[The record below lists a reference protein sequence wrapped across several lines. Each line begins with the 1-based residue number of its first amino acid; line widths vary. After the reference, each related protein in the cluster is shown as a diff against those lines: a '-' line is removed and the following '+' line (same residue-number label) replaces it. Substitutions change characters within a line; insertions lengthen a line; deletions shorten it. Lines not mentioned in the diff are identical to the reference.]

1 MKTRTLLPAL
11 AVVCLCA
18 GMQAQVSN
26 PVGFGQAERWNDG
39 WEFSLDSVEWRPVT
53 LPHDWSIEATPS
65 DTLASCTGYLPGG
78 VGWYR
83 KAFSR
88 PSSVSLQPDSLK
100 SDSLKS
106 DSLQSDS
113 LQSASLYPSASLQP
127 EPARFYV
134 CFDGIYN
141 RSTVWLNGHELGY
154 RPNGYVSFCYEL
166 TDHLSADASTP
177 DTLLVRVDH
186 SRQADSRWYT
196 GSGIWRDVWMVKA
209 PDVHL
214 AQWGTTYRLLSLS
227 DKEAMVQVES
237 AVEGADDDGSYSVA
251 FAFLVGD
258 SVVAE
263 QTAGVSS
270 GKALSM
276 LRLPKPHRWDLDSP
290 YLYTFRAQ
298 LRRNGMPVDCTAY
311 RAGLRTLRFSPDE
324 GFFLNGRNVKVKGV
338 CVHHDAGVLG
348 AAVPREVWERRLQ
361 VLQAMGANAIRCS
374 HNPQNPDLYDLCDE
388 LGLLVIDEAS
398 DEWEYPKR
406 KWLRGWNKGE
416 PGFEGSADFF
426 AEWID
431 RDVADMVR
439 RDRNHPCVFLWS
451 IGNEV
456 DYPNDPYSHPVLD
469 GDGSAISQ
477 PMYGGYK
484 PDAPRA
490 ERIGEIAQRLAG
502 VVRSVDYTRP
512 VTGALAGVVM
522 SNQTAYP
529 EAVGVVGYN
538 YTESR
543 YQTDH
548 DAYSQRIIYGSET
561 GVGYDAWLAVRNNR
575 HIFGQFVWTGLD
587 YLGES
592 GAWPSRGLGTGL
604 VDFAGFLKPRGHF
617 RQALWATQPVVY
629 IGTYPDR
636 QPRRRGGEEG
646 DSTRVRRP
654 WLSIEALDMW
664 NYSDEGQNI
673 RVVCYTN
680 TPQARLLLRREA
692 TPDSVEVV
700 GQLTPYDPST
710 GIITWVVPYAPGE
723 LTCEGCDAQG
733 NPLATYAV
741 RTSGEAVGLR
751 ATLLARSATLAQVL
765 VEAVDAQG
773 NRARTSMAPV
783 ACTLTGDARLLGMEN
798 ALNFDMTAPQAPVK
812 MLGQGRLVAYVALG
826 ATPALDATDSAPSAP
841 VTVTFTSEGLA
852 PATLNLRA
860 VE

>member
-1 MKTRTLLPAL
+1 MRFFSFLSAL
-11 AVVCLCA
+11 AVCCLSTF
-18 GMQAQVSN
+18 AQVNN
-26 PVGFGQAERWNDG
+26 PVGFGRAVLWNDG
-39 WEFSLDSVEWRPVT
+39 WEFSQDSVEWRPVT
-53 LPHDWSIEATPS
+53 LPHDWSIEATPA

-83 KAFSR
+83 KGFIT
-88 PSSVSLQPDSLK
+88 SSEAQK
-100 SDSLKS
+100 K
-106 DSLQSDS
+106 
-113 LQSASLYPSASLQP
+113 
-127 EPARFYV
+127 YV

-166 TDHLSADASTP
+166 TPFLSQNGESG

-196 GSGIWRDVWMVKA
+196 GSGIWRDVWLVEA
-209 PDVHL
+209 PEVHL
-214 AQWGTTYRLLSLS
+214 AQWGTTYRLLSLT
-227 DKEAMVQVES
+227 DKDAMVQVES
-237 AVEGADDDGSYSVA
+237 AVEGAEDDGSYNVS
-251 FAFLVGD
+251 FAFLIGD
-258 SVVAE
+258 SVVSE
-263 QTAGVSS
+263 MTSVVSTGV
-270 GKALSM
+270 AMSM
-276 LRLPKPHRWDLDSP
+276 LRVPKPHRWDINSP
-290 YLYTFRAQ
+290 YLYTFRAE
-298 LRRNGMPVDCTAY
+298 LRRNGVAIDSAFY
-311 RAGLRTLRFSPDE
+311 RAGLRTLRFTPDD

-361 VLQAMGANAIRCS
+361 VIQKMGANAIRCS

-406 KWLRGWNKGE
+406 KWLKGWNKGE

-426 AEWID
+426 ADWID

-469 GDGSAISQ
+469 GTSISQ

-502 VVRSVDYTRP
+502 VVRNIDYTRP

-522 SNQTAYP
+522 SNETAYP
-529 EAVGVVGYN
+529 EAVDVVGYN

-543 YQTDH
+543 YATDH
-548 DAYSQRIIYGSET
+548 ETYPQRIIYGSET
-561 GVGYDAWLAVRNNR
+561 GVGYEQWLAVRNNR
-575 HIFGQFVWTGLD
+575 YIFGQFVWTGLD

-592 GAWPSRGLGTGL
+592 GAWPSRGLNTGL
-604 VDFAGFLKPRGHF
+604 IDFAGFLKPRGHF
-617 RQALWATQPVVY
+617 RQALWATEPVAY

-636 QPRRRGGEEG
+636 LPRRRGGEEG

-654 WLSIEALDMW
+654 WLSMDAVDMW
-664 NYSDEGQNI
+664 NYEEGQNV

-680 TPQARLLLRREA
+680 TAQARLLLKREA
-692 TPDSVEVV
+692 TPDTVEVV
-700 GQLTPYDPST
+700 GELMPYDAAT
-710 GIITWVVPYAPGE
+710 GIITWVVPFAPGE
-723 LTCEGCDAQG
+723 LICEGCDAGG
-733 NPLATYAV
+733 NALCRYAI
-741 RTSGEAVGLR
+741 RTSGEAVCLR
-751 ATLLARSATLAQVL
+751 TNVLAQSEKLAQVL
-765 VEAVDAQG
+765 VEAVDANG
-773 NRARTSMAPV
+773 ERARMNMAPV
-783 ACTLTGDARLLGMEN
+783 TCTLSEGARLLGMEN
-798 ALNFDMTAPQAPVK
+798 ALNFDMSAPQASVK
-812 MLGQGRLVAYVALG
+812 MLGQGRLVAYI
-826 ATPALDATDSAPSAP
+826 ALDDSTATA
-841 VTVTFTSEGLA
+841 TFTTEGLE
-852 PATLNLRA
+852 PVEVNLS
-860 VE
+860 VSQ